1 MNQLLPKYFGFD
13 PATTT
18 IRTEIIAGVSTFLT
32 MAYILAV
39 NPAILGITGM
49 DKGALF
55 ATTAITSGIAT
66 LIMALYAKMP
76 FGLAPGMGINAFF
89 AYTVCLSIGHT
100 WQFALTAVLL
110 EGLIFILL
118 TVTNVREKIVYSLPP
133 SIQKAIGVGIGLF
146 IAFIGLQNAGISVKN
161 DATLV
166 ALGQI
171 FQPSVLLVIVGLI
184 STAVLLVKNIP
195 GALLIGIAI
204 TTICGIPFG
213 LTHLDGFVS
222 TPPSVEP
229 IFMKFEWHNIFTVDM
244 VMVVFSFLFM
254 DLFDTLG
261 TLVSLLYKGG
271 FVKDGKMPR
280 MKESFFADAV
290 GTTIGA
296 CMGTSAISTYVESAA
311 GVSVGGR
318 SGLTAFVIAVCFFLS
333 LFFAPLFL
341 SIPAQATAPVLILVG
356 FLMISCIKEI
366 DLDDYAEA
374 IPAFICIITI
384 PLTYSIANGIV
395 FGLLS
400 YVLINLISGK
410 FKKIRIE
417 MYLLSV
423 FFIVMLLLH

>member
-1 MNQLLPKYFGFD
+1 
-13 PATTT
+13 
-18 IRTEIIAGVSTFLT
+18 
-32 MAYILAV
+32 
-39 NPAILGITGM
+39 
-49 DKGALF
+49 
-55 ATTAITSGIAT
+55 
-66 LIMALYAKMP
+66 
-76 FGLAPGMGINAFF
+76 MGINAFF
-89 AYTVCLSIGHT
+89 AYTVCLSMGHT

-213 LTHLDGFVS
+213 LTHFDGFVS

-280 MKESFFADAV
+280 MKESFFADAM

-296 CMGTSAISTYVESAA
+296 CIGTSAISTYVESAA
-311 GVSVGGR
+311 GVSVGGK

>member
-1 MNQLLPKYFGFD
+1 MC
-13 PATTT
+13 
-18 IRTEIIAGVSTFLT
+18 IRDS
-32 MAYILAV
+32 
-39 NPAILGITGM
+39 
-49 DKGALF
+49 
-55 ATTAITSGIAT
+55 
-66 LIMALYAKMP
+66 
-76 FGLAPGMGINAFF
+76 
-89 AYTVCLSIGHT
+89 
-100 WQFALTAVLL
+100 
-110 EGLIFILL
+110 
-118 TVTNVREKIVYSLPP
+118 
-133 SIQKAIGVGIGLF
+133 
-146 IAFIGLQNAGISVKN
+146 
-161 DATLV
+161 
-166 ALGQI
+166 
-171 FQPSVLLVIVGLI
+171 
-184 STAVLLVKNIP
+184 
-195 GALLIGIAI
+195 
-204 TTICGIPFG
+204 
-213 LTHLDGFVS
+213 
-222 TPPSVEP
+222 
-229 IFMKFEWHNIFTVDM
+229 
-244 VMVVFSFLFM
+244 
-254 DLFDTLG
+254 
-261 TLVSLLYKGG
+261 
-271 FVKDGKMPR
+271 VKDGKMPR

-311 GVSVGGR
+311 GVSVGGK

>member
-1 MNQLLPKYFGFD
+1 MNSLLQRYFGFN
-13 PATTT
+13 PAETT

-39 NPAILGITGM
+39 NPTILGVTGM

-66 LIMALYAKMP
+66 LIMALHAKMP

-89 AYTVCLSIGHT
+89 AYTVCLSMGHT

-110 EGLIFILL
+110 EGLIFIFL
-118 TVTNVREKIVYSLPP
+118 TVTNIREKIVYSLPP

-171 FQPSVLLVIVGLI
+171 FQPGVLLVIIGLI
-184 STAVLLVKNIP
+184 STSVLLVKNIP

-213 LTHLDGFVS
+213 LTHLDGIVS
-222 TPPSVEP
+222 MPPSVEP
-229 IFMKFEWHNIFTVDM
+229 IFMQFEWHNIFTVDM

-271 FVKDGKMPR
+271 YVKDGRMPR

-296 CMGTSAISTYVESAA
+296 CFGTSAISTYVESAA
-311 GVSVGGR
+311 GVSVGGK
-318 SGLTAFVIAVCFFLS
+318 SGLTSLVIAVCFFLS
-333 LFFAPLFL
+333 LFLAPLFL

-366 DLDDYAEA
+366 DLEDYAEA

-423 FFIVMLLLH
+423 FFIVMLFLH

>member
-1 MNQLLPKYFGFD
+1 MVVVGPLPLVVSLIVVAFCDVGRNDVRLVSGFQSEYRSGHV
-13 PATTT
+13 PRRHGTF
-18 IRTEIIAGVSTFLT
+18 RTFLF
-32 MAYILAV
+32 
-39 NPAILGITGM
+39 GRH
-49 DKGALF
+49 
-55 ATTAITSGIAT
+55 IAQLT
-66 LIMALYAKMP
+66 CP
-76 FGLAPGMGINAFF
+76 
-89 AYTVCLSIGHT
+89 CL
-100 WQFALTAVLL
+100 
-110 EGLIFILL
+110 
-118 TVTNVREKIVYSLPP
+118 VY
-133 SIQKAIGVGIGLF
+133 GVG
-146 IAFIGLQNAGISVKN
+146 
-161 DATLV
+161 TLV

-213 LTHLDGFVS
+213 LTHFDGFVS

-280 MKESFFADAV
+280 MKESFFADAM

-296 CMGTSAISTYVESAA
+296 CIGTSAISTYVESAA
-311 GVSVGGR
+311 GVSVGGK

>member
-1 MNQLLPKYFGFD
+1 
-13 PATTT
+13 
-18 IRTEIIAGVSTFLT
+18 

-55 ATTAITSGIAT
+55 ATTAITSGIAM
-66 LIMALYAKMP
+66 LYHGALCQDALRTCTGYGYQCLLCLYRLSFDGAY
-76 FGLAPGMGINAFF
+76 LA
-89 AYTVCLSIGHT
+89 VCADRS
-100 WQFALTAVLL
+100 AL
-110 EGLIFILL
+110 GRSDI
-118 TVTNVREKIVYSLPP
+118 YSSYCDQCPRKDRLFLAA

>member
-1 MNQLLPKYFGFD
+1 MNKLLQKYFGFD

-18 IRTEIIAGVSTFLT
+18 IRTEIIAGASTFLT

-89 AYTVCLSIGHT
+89 AYTVCLSMGHT

-213 LTHLDGFVS
+213 LTQ
-222 TPPSVEP
+222 
-229 IFMKFEWHNIFTVDM
+229 WHNIFTVDM

-280 MKESFFADAV
+280 MKESFFADAM

-296 CMGTSAISTYVESAA
+296 CIGTSAISTYVESAA
-311 GVSVGGR
+311 GVSVGGK

>member
-1 MNQLLPKYFGFD
+1 M
-13 PATTT
+13 
-18 IRTEIIAGVSTFLT
+18 
-32 MAYILAV
+32 
-39 NPAILGITGM
+39 
-49 DKGALF
+49 
-55 ATTAITSGIAT
+55 
-66 LIMALYAKMP
+66 
-76 FGLAPGMGINAFF
+76 
-89 AYTVCLSIGHT
+89 
-100 WQFALTAVLL
+100 
-110 EGLIFILL
+110 
-118 TVTNVREKIVYSLPP
+118 
-133 SIQKAIGVGIGLF
+133 
-146 IAFIGLQNAGISVKN
+146 
-161 DATLV
+161 
-166 ALGQI
+166 
-171 FQPSVLLVIVGLI
+171 
-184 STAVLLVKNIP
+184 VKNIP

-311 GVSVGGR
+311 GVSVGGK